1 MNGWEKQGNRTRA
14 RIRARVEHVFGVLFQ
29 MAKDLMVRTIGL
41 IRARTKIG
49 LRNLAYNIRRFVTLE
64 VQTA

>member
-1 MNGWEKQGNRTRA
+1 
-14 RIRARVEHVFGVLFQ
+14 
-29 MAKDLMVRTIGL
+29 MAKDLVVRTIGL